1 MNTTTKELTMNKLK
15 VIGVSAL
22 CGSLAAI
29 SAQAGEMTVAGGATA
44 TYMTKEGA
52 VTGQPLGMATNLTFT
67 GSGELDNGNTFQV
80 DIAHDD
86 KNTWSAADLSM
97 DVAGV
102 GTFTFDQGGG
112 TGLDR
117 LDDKMPTA
125 WEESFDGGQG
135 SNIVTVTGVGG
146 GTDIEWAIDSG
157 MLPDGM
163 SAYISYAPEADAAKV
178 NDKATGGGDNGV
190 GAGYDVVIE
199 HGGLADGLNVFA
211 GYSKITSDF
220 GNDQEQYA
228 IGGTYAMGAVT
239 LGVQYSEDS
248 LGRVGVDFY
257 ENLAYGVSFQ
267 VNDDLS
273 LSYGSHKSEK
283 NTGSGDVSVEL
294 ETTSL
299 QMAYSMGGATIKLAR
314 SDVEN
319 AQYSTAAK
327 QDYDVNLIALS
338 LAF

>member
-1 MNTTTKELTMNKLK
+1 MNKLK

-44 TYMTKEGA
+44 SYMTKDNA

-67 GSGELDNGNTFQV
+67 GTGELDNGNTFQV

-86 KNTWSAADLSM
+86 QNTWSAADISL
-97 DVAGV
+97 DVAGI

-125 WEESFDGGQG
+125 WEESYDGGQG
-135 SNIVTVTGVGG
+135 SNIVTVTGAGG
-146 GTDIEWAIDSG
+146 GTDIEWTLDSG

-163 SAYISYAPEADAAKV
+163 SAYISYAPEADGAKV
-178 NDKATGGGDNGV
+178 NDKATGGTDNGV
-190 GAGYDVVIE
+190 GFGYDVVIE
-199 HGGLADGLNVFA
+199 HSGLADGLNVFA
-211 GYSKITSDF
+211 GYSNIESDF

-228 IGGTYAMGAVT
+228 VGLTYAVGSITMGA
-239 LGVQYSEDS
+239 QYSEDS
-248 LGRVGVDFY
+248 LGRVGTDYY
-257 ENLAYGVSFQ
+257 ENFAYGISFQ

-273 LSYGSHKSEK
+273 LSYGAHKSEK
-283 NTGSGDVSVEL
+283 GMGGGDTAVEL

-299 QMAYSMGGATIKLAR
+299 QLAYTYGGATIKVAK

-327 QDYDVNLIALS
+327 NDYDVNLVALS